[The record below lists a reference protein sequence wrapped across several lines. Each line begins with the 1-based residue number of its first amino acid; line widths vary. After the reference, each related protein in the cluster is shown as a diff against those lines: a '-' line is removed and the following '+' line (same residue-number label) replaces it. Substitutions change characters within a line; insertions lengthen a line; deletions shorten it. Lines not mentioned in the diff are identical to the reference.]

1 MAEPRPKR
9 SHQDVLN
16 DNAPWRPPHWELADA
31 TALKQ
36 LHAGTAS
43 PEMQKR
49 ALAYILDGLCG
60 IQDWPYRPGG
70 EEGARDTSIALGRQ
84 FVGHQILKLIKIDLS
99 KVRRNE

>member
-1 MAEPRPKR
+1 MADPKPRPLR
-9 SHQDVLN
+9 STQEILA
-16 DNAPWRPPHWELADA
+16 DNAPWRPARWEKADA

-49 ALAYILDGLCG
+49 ALGFILDNLCG

-70 EEGARDTSIALGRQ
+70 AEAERDTNLALGRQ
-84 FVGHQILKLIKIDLS
+84 YVAHQILKLIKIDLS
-99 KVRRNE
+99 KV

>member
-9 SHQDVLN
+9 STQEVLA
-16 DNAPWRPPHWELADA
+16 DNAPWRPARWEKADA

-49 ALAYILDGLCG
+49 ALFFILDNLCG
-60 IQDWPYRPGG
+60 IQDWAYRPGEGG
-70 EEGARDTSIALGRQ
+70 ERDTTLALGRQ
-84 FVGHQILKLIKIDLS
+84 YVGHQILKLVKIDLS
-99 KVRRNE
+99 KV